1 MISVVKYQINF
12 EKYDISENH
21 RALKPGGCCFPT
33 DSCRENQYLCGH
45 PLSAVYYSTT
55 NIADRKFNICI
66 WKIFVFR
73 WIFPEIIDN
82 LVPYNQIDRLRVKMS
97 NNRHPYSAE
106 DRFGGQYHYT
116 K

>member
-55 NIADRKFNICI
+55 NIADRKLTSVCEKSLFLGG
-66 WKIFVFR
+66 
-73 WIFPEIIDN
+73 FPLKLLII
-82 LVPYNQIDRLRVKMS
+82 
-97 NNRHPYSAE
+97 
-106 DRFGGQYHYT
+106 
-116 K
+116 